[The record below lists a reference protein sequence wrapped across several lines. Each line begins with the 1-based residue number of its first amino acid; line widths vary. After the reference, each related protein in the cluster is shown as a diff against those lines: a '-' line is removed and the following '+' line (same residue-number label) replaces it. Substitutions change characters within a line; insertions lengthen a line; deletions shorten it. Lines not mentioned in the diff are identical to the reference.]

1 MKQTKIIQI
10 LDGLYNDDIIGQYEY
25 NAMLKQETLVVLL
38 CNDISTKVV
47 TNKLLALS
55 HIILSA

>member
-1 MKQTKIIQI
+1 MKQAQIIQI

-25 NAMLKQETLVVLL
+25 NAMRKQETLVVLL

-55 HIILSA
+55 DIILSA

>member
-1 MKQTKIIQI
+1 MKQAQIIQI

-25 NAMLKQETLVVLL
+25 NAMLKQATLVVLL

>member
-1 MKQTKIIQI
+1 MKQAQIIQI
-10 LDGLYNDDIIGQYEY
+10 LDGLYINDIIGQYEY
-25 NAMLKQETLVVLL
+25 NAMLKQATLVVLL

-55 HIILSA
+55 NILLLA

>member
-1 MKQTKIIQI
+1 MKQAQIIQI

-25 NAMLKQETLVVLL
+25 NAMLKQATLVVLL

-47 TNKLLALS
+47 TNKLRALS

>member
-1 MKQTKIIQI
+1 MKQAQIIQI

-25 NAMLKQETLVVLL
+25 NAMLKQATLVVLL

-55 HIILSA
+55 DIILSA